1 MATIV
6 GLTFPVKE
14 EKAEVKTEAKPEAKT
29 EEKPSKTGKVITSK
43 GKKKKPE
50 KAKEDIELEEAEKK

>member
-14 EKAEVKTEAKPEAKT
+14 EKPQAKAEAKP

-43 GKKKKPE
+43 GKKKKVE
-50 KAKEDIELEEAEKK
+50 KTKEDIELEEAEK